1 MTCPF
6 PVGRYQLYS
15 AFAFLAFAF
24 VCLLLAWGFQ
34 YIGGFAPCRLCL
46 EQREPYYT
54 TIPLVALNVSLI
66 AVPVLQRGSHCLAR
80 GIFLMAGLFMLF
92 GALTGVYQAGA
103 EWGLWAGP
111 ADCTGD
117 GAAMAAGTTDLLAQL
132 KTAKVVR
139 CDVAQIR
146 ILGLS
151 FAGWNVLA
159 SGFLALIA
167 FAGGLLPAN
176 PAFLERRR

>member
-6 PVGRYQLYS
+6 PVGRFQLYS
-15 AFAFLAFAF
+15 AFAFLGFAF

-34 YIGGFAPCRLCL
+34 YIGGFTPCRLCL

-54 TIPLVALNVSLI
+54 TIPIIALNVSLI
-66 AVPVLQRGSHCLAR
+66 SVPLLQKGSHCLAR
-80 GIFLMAGLFMLF
+80 GLFLIAGLFMVY
-92 GALTGVYQAGA
+92 GAVTGVYQAGA

-117 GAAMAAGTTDLLAQL
+117 AAGGATGVGDLMAQL

-139 CDVAQIR
+139 CDIAQIR

-151 FAGWNVLA
+151 FAGWNVLS
-159 SGFLALIA
+159 SGFLAAIA
-167 FAGGLLPAN
+167 FAAGLLPAW
-176 PAFLERRR
+176 PSFLER